1 MAKKP
6 KTPKIKDSPYRK
18 PFINYQEKLLFKRNI
33 IPYFHF
39 IKDKMDPIKKP
50 NYRTIKYKNNSIIIL
65 NHPEIYKRYILK
77 YVKPNFRDNYTS
89 EKGVALTYTIN
100 PNFYR
105 KFQFL

>member
-18 PFINYQEKLLFKRNI
+18 PFINYQEKLLFKHNI

-39 IKDKMDPIKKP
+39 IKYKMDPIKKP

-89 EKGVALTYTIN
+89 EKTALTYTIN